1 MDGWQGDA
9 KGEIKL
15 IYSVPRIIYVKVSMY
30 MYIDMFVSCVQLGVY
45 SLYTCT
51 RTCRCVCLF
60 ADDIYSCH
68 IVCI

>member
-30 MYIDMFVSCVQLGVY
+30 MYTGMFVSCVQLCVY
-45 SLYTCT
+45 SLY
-51 RTCRCVCLF
+51 
-60 ADDIYSCH
+60 
-68 IVCI
+68 IVCIHAQGPAGVCVFICR